1 MKTFALTLIL
11 AAAALAA
18 DRPANRQV
26 TQQARIRQGVRSGQL
41 TAPEARHLQARK
53 NNLHQQIVRDRV
65 DGGGLTLAERARI
78 ERQQDAL
85 SRAIARQKHDAQHR

>member
-1 MKTFALTLIL
+1 MKTFALTLII
-11 AAAALAA
+11 AAAAMAA
-18 DRPANRQV
+18 DRPAHRQIN
-26 TQQARIRQGVRSGQL
+26 QQARIRQGVQSGQL
-41 TAPEARHLQARK
+41 TGPEARSLQIRK

-85 SRAIARQKHDAQHR
+85 SRSIARQKHDAQHR